1 MKNLLILIIILAG
14 IIPAYAS
21 SDSLLIELHSL
32 DHKIFSSPE
41 YFQYENYLEGMQQ
54 SKRGSKLESTYIQS
68 MDAIFSRHPELE
80 KMLLEQC
87 DILYILKEK
96 YGVSISNRSQGGC

>member
-1 MKNLLILIIILAG
+1 MKTLLILIIILAG

-41 YFQYENYLEGMQQ
+41 YFRYEFYLEGMQQ
-54 SKRGSKLESTYIQS
+54 SKRGSKLEASYIQS
-68 MDAIFSRHPELE
+68 MDAIFTRHPGLE
-80 KMLLEQC
+80 KMLLDQC
-87 DILYILKEK
+87 NILYILKEK
-96 YGVSISNRSQGGC
+96 YNISIPNRAQGGC